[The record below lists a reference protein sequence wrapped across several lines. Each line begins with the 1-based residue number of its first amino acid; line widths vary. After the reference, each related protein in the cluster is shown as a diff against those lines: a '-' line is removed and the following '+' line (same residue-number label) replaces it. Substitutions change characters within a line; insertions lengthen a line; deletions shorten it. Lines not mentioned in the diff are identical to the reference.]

1 MKLSVLDQ
9 SPISRGSSP
18 EEALKNTVKLAQVTE
33 ELGYTRFWVAEHHN
47 TNGLASTSP
56 EVLIAH
62 IASQTNTIR
71 VGSGGVLLPQYSPY
85 KVAENFK
92 LLEALFP
99 GRIDLGIGRSPGGG
113 PDTRLALTDNIKK
126 SMTAFPRQLEDL
138 QGFLHN
144 TLPKDHQFRMVKA
157 TPRTKTAPP
166 MWVLGLSER
175 GAANAANIGAGFT
188 FGHFIDPTNGM
199 AAMQKYREKFKASPD
214 LKEPHSNVCI
224 FVVCADTEEEAEQL
238 ALSQDRWLLNV
249 GKGADTK
256 VPSIEEVKKKALRPD
271 ELEEM
276 RKNRK
281 RCVIG
286 TPKKVKAE
294 LERLSEE
301 YQTDE
306 FMVIT
311 NIYDFD
317 AKVRSYRLLAEA
329 FGLKRRDV

>member
-18 EEALKNTVKLAQVTE
+18 EEALKNTVQLAKITE
-33 ELGYTRFWVAEHHN
+33 KLGYTRFWVAEHHN

-56 EVLIAH
+56 EVLISH

-144 TLPKDHQFRMVKA
+144 TLPQDHQFRMVKA
-157 TPRTKTAPP
+157 TPRTKTVPP

-175 GAANAANIGAGFT
+175 GAANAANIGAAFT
-188 FGHFIDPTNGM
+188 FGHFIDPTNGL
-199 AAMQKYREKFKASPD
+199 AAMKKYREKFKPSPD
-214 LKEPHSNVCI
+214 RKEPHSNVCI
-224 FVVCADTEEEAEQL
+224 FVVCADTQEEAEKL
-238 ALSQDRWLLNV
+238 AVSQDKWLLNV

-256 VPSIEEVKKKALRPD
+256 VPSIEEAKKKALRPD

-286 TPKKVKAE
+286 TPEKVKAE

-317 AKVRSYRLLAEA
+317 AKVRSYELLAEA
-329 FGLKRRDV
+329 FGLERRDV